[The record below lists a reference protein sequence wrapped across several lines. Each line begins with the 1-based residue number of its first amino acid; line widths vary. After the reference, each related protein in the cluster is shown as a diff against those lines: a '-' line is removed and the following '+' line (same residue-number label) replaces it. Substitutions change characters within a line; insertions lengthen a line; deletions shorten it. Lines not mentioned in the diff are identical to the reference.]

1 MIKMIMIMLIKIILM
16 MTVILILIL
25 ILIMIMM
32 IKMMMMIMI
41 MILPNEDNTSGNNL
55 FDDDDLCSSVSGSR
69 IAPDRYWLALFAS
82 NKTWRYLR
90 RFSSLLS
97 TPTSLN
103 LIPIV
108 PLLSSHAVMP
118 LPDCV
123 KCCAVFNNAS
133 FADLD
138 KWEPKWW
145 LWLLW

>member
-1 MIKMIMIMLIKIILM
+1 
-16 MTVILILIL
+16 
-25 ILIMIMM
+25 MM
-32 IKMMMMIMI
+32 IIMI

-55 FDDDDLCSSVSGSR
+55 LEDDDLCSNVSGSR
-69 IAPDRYWLALFAS
+69 IAPDRYWLAFFAS
-82 NKTWRYLR
+82 NKIWRYLR

-108 PLLSSHAVMP
+108 PLLSSHAVIP

-138 KWEPKWW
+138 KWEPKWYEMDEIMMIMMIIIMMIMMMM
-145 LWLLW
+145 LTMIMMMIIIV